1 MHPPF
6 FIGTLVLL
14 TALLGNAPLLGAH
27 SHQDMPTR
35 ERASERF
42 ECSELLSGMNAPT
55 MAAIEQATLVAVSR
69 DPRAEVAVDERS
81 KTIRVEANALGMTR
95 VKRLFEMMQ
104 KAEEPSERLSG
115 ADLYISRQASRD
127 GIGKEFFGR
136 EISQVMGHLG
146 AGWLERPTRERE
158 ERSSKMIDLLDVSDG
173 DDVAD
178 IGAGTGYFSFPIAR
192 RTPTGT
198 VYAVDIQ
205 PEMLQ
210 FIESRKR
217 VDKVTN
223 VEGRLG
229 DIQDIRLEPES
240 IDLAFAVDA
249 YHEFSHPWE
258 MLVSIRKAL
267 RPGGRIILVEYR
279 LEDPD
284 VPIKRLHKMSE
295 AQARK
300 ELEAAGFEYVKT
312 ERELPWQHVLIFRK
326 PVEDDPTG

>member
-1 MHPPF
+1 MA
-6 FIGTLVLL
+6 I
-14 TALLGNAPLLGAH
+14 TALIRTFATSILLLYTPVIAG
-27 SHQDMPTR
+27 SNHQDMPTR
-35 ERASERF
+35 QRATEEF
-42 ECSELLSGMNAPT
+42 KCSDLLQGEGAPT
-55 MAAIEQATLVAVSR
+55 MAAIVQAVRVAIDT
-69 DPRAEVAVDERS
+69 DPRATLEVDEQSRS
-81 KTIRVEANALGMTR
+81 IRVEANSFGLAKAG
-95 VKRLFEMMQ
+95 RLFKSMRA
-104 KAEEPSERLSG
+104 AETPKDRL
-115 ADLYISRQASRD
+115 DDVELYIRKQASRD
-127 GIGKEFFGR
+127 GTGKEFFGR

-158 ERSSKMIDLLDVSDG
+158 ERSSKMIDLLGVSDG
-173 DDVAD
+173 DDIAD
-178 IGAGTGYFSFPIAR
+178 IGAGTGYFSFPIAK
-192 RTPTGT
+192 RTPNGT

-205 PEMLQ
+205 PEMLE

-223 VEGRLG
+223 IEGRLG
-229 DIQDIRLEPES
+229 DIKDIRLEPES

-258 MLVSIRKAL
+258 MLTSIRKAL

-279 LEDPD
+279 LEDPE

-295 AQARK
+295 AQART

-326 PVEDDPTG
+326 PSA

>member
-1 MHPPF
+1 MHPPVL
-6 FIGTLVLL
+6 IATLVLMTTL
-14 TALLGNAPLLGAH
+14 PGHAPLFGERPG
-27 SHQDMPTR
+27 QDMPTR
-35 ERASERF
+35 VRASERF
-42 ECSELLSGMNAPT
+42 ECSQLLSGTNAPT

-69 DPRAEVAVDERS
+69 DPGADVTVDETS

-95 VKRLFEMMQ
+95 VKRLFDMMR
-104 KAEEPSERLSG
+104 KAEKPSERLSG
-115 ADLYISRQASRD
+115 ADLYIRRQASRD

-158 ERSSKMIDLLDVSDG
+158 ERCSKMIDLLNVSDG

-205 PEMLQ
+205 PEMLE

-217 VDKVTN
+217 VDEVTN
-223 VEGRLG
+223 VQGRLG
-229 DIQDIRLEPES
+229 DIRDVRLEPES

-258 MLVSIRKAL
+258 MLASIRKAL

-312 ERELPWQHVLIFRK
+312 ERELPWQHVLVFRK
-326 PVEDDPTG
+326 PVDDDAES

>member
-1 MHPPF
+1 MAV
-6 FIGTLVLL
+6 ITLIRTFATSILL
-14 TALLGNAPLLGAH
+14 LSTPVNAGSP
-27 SHQDMPTR
+27 HQDMPTR
-35 ERASERF
+35 QRMTENF
-42 ECSELLSGMNAPT
+42 TYSELLEGEDAPT
-55 MAAIEQATLVAVSR
+55 LAAIVQAVRVAIGS
-69 DPRAEVAVDERS
+69 DPRATLDVDEQS
-81 KTIRVEANALGMTR
+81 KSIRIEANSLGLAKTERLFKSMR
-95 VKRLFEMMQ
+95 DADSPAKRLDDAQ
-104 KAEEPSERLSG
+104 
-115 ADLYISRQASRD
+115 LYILKQPTRD
-127 GIGKEFFGR
+127 GTGKEFFGR

-146 AGWLERPTRERE
+146 AGWLERPTREKE
-158 ERSSKMIDLLDVSDG
+158 ERSSKMIDLLGISDG

-198 VYAVDIQ
+198 VFAVDIQ
-205 PEMLQ
+205 PEMLE

-217 VDKVTN
+217 VENVTN
-223 VEGRLG
+223 VEGKLG
-229 DIQDIRLEPES
+229 DIENIRLEPDS

-258 MLVSIRKAL
+258 MLASIRKAL

-279 LEDPD
+279 LEDPE

-295 AQARK
+295 AQARR

-326 PVEDDPTG
+326 PRA

>member
-1 MHPPF
+1 MG
-6 FIGTLVLL
+6 ITTLIRTFATSILL
-14 TALLGNAPLLGAH
+14 LYAPVNADSH
-27 SHQDMPTR
+27 HQDMPTR
-35 ERASERF
+35 QRATEDF
-42 ECSELLSGMNAPT
+42 TCSDLLQGEGAPT
-55 MAAIEQATLVAVSR
+55 MAAIVQAVRVAIDTDPRATLV
-69 DPRAEVAVDERS
+69 VDEKS
-81 KTIRVEANALGMTR
+81 KSIRVEANSFGLAKTG
-95 VKRLFEMMQ
+95 RLFKSMRD
-104 KAEEPSERLSG
+104 AESPAERL
-115 ADLYISRQASRD
+115 DDVQLYILKQPTRD
-127 GIGKEFFGR
+127 GTGKEFFGR

-158 ERSSKMIDLLDVSDG
+158 ERSSKMIDLLGVSDG

-198 VYAVDIQ
+198 VFAVDIQ
-205 PEMLQ
+205 PEMLE

-217 VDKVTN
+217 VEKVTN
-223 VEGRLG
+223 VEGKLG
-229 DIQDIRLEPES
+229 DIQDVGLEPDS

-258 MLVSIRKAL
+258 MLASIRKAL

-279 LEDPD
+279 LEDPE

-295 AQARK
+295 AQART

-326 PVEDDPTG
+326 PAG

>member
-1 MHPPF
+1 MNAR
-6 FIGTLVLL
+6 IIIRILIACAMLL
-14 TALLGNAPLLGAH
+14 PLTVTARAGVD
-27 SHQDMPTR
+27 HQDMPTR

-42 ECSELLSGMNAPT
+42 QCEELITGDGAPT
-55 MAAIEQATLVAVSR
+55 MAAIVEAVRVALES
-69 DPRAEVAVDERS
+69 DSRS
-81 KTIRVEANALGMTR
+81 KLEVDVDSKSIVVEANPYGITK
-95 VKRLFEMMQ
+95 VKRLFASMQ
-104 KAEEPSERLSG
+104 AAELPAKRLDG
-115 ADLYISRQASRD
+115 GQLYIQKNATRD
-127 GIGKEFFGR
+127 GTGKRFFGR

-158 ERSSKMIDLLDVSDG
+158 ERSSKMIDLLAISDG

-178 IGAGTGYFSFPIAR
+178 IGAGTGYFSFPVAR

-205 PEMLQ
+205 PEMLE

-217 VDKVTN
+217 VDEVRN
-223 VEGRLG
+223 VEGSLG

-258 MLVSIRKAL
+258 MLASIRKAL
-267 RPGGRIILVEYR
+267 RPGGRVILVEYR
-279 LEDPD
+279 LEDPE
-284 VPIKRLHKMSE
+284 VPIKPLHKMSE

-300 ELEAAGFEYVKT
+300 ELEAAGFEFVRT

-326 PVEDDPTG
+326 PIVK